1 MVCPINGIRL
11 AHLRVSFLRV
21 YSFEKVTSSW
31 LTHNIP
37 QKKTTDRDFM
47 KLNKIA
53 TKNKIT
59 TCKAVSGLKKEI
71 DVRI

>member
-1 MVCPINGIRL
+1 M
-11 AHLRVSFLRV
+11 
-21 YSFEKVTSSW
+21 
-31 LTHNIP
+31 HNIP

-59 TCKAVSGLKKEI
+59 TCKAVSGLKKEV
-71 DVRI
+71 DVRIKER